1 MNILYIH
8 GFGSQFDPT
17 HEKIVAL
24 ATLGK
29 VTGVNVDY
37 CKGFESVFN
46 KVRDVVST
54 DGIDLIVGTS
64 MGGYMAAHVGA
75 ETGVPFVS
83 INPAIT
89 PVSSLQKWMGT
100 FADHNGN
107 TKSLTESTIDSYPD
121 IATTGYGLVL
131 LDHNDEVIKAGDTVR
146 LLEDKFH
153 VEMFSGGNHR
163 FAHMEQAMP
172 LIATHVAQASAS
184 HGV

>member
-37 CKGFESVFN
+37 CKGFRSVFE
-46 KVRDVVST
+46 KVLDVVLA

-89 PVSSLQKWMGT
+89 PNINLQKWLGT

-107 TKSLTESTIDSYPD
+107 TKSLTESTIASYPD

-131 LDHNDEVIKAGDTVR
+131 LDSKDEVIKAGETMR
-146 LLEDKFH
+146 LLEDTFH
-153 VEMFSGGNHR
+153 VKMFSGGNHR
-163 FAHMEQAMP
+163 FAHIEQAMP
-172 LIATHVAQASAS
+172 LIATHIAQARAS